1 MNGQIKKYHP
11 KRMYPLYIFLSQL
24 EWVSYKLFIYT
35 NVTT

>member
-24 EWVSYKLFIYT
+24 E
-35 NVTT
+35 